1 MLVLIV
7 TNKVNDVVLSGTVV
21 VQTTTSRKMDS
32 FSKELAKDR
41 LEIFSNTNKGAK
53 PLIVYFNVSI
63 YACARSVRIRNRPC
77 CLKTVDYNSLF
88 HDKFLMN
95 NKTKLRLMGL
105 TDRQLLLQ
113 ASDFRKCVA
122 VDYCKSEI
130 YNGNS
135 LDTF

>member
-7 TNKVNDVVLSGTVV
+7 TNKVNDAVVLGTVV
-21 VQTTTSRKMDS
+21 VQTTTSRKMDT

-95 NKTKLRLMGL
+95 NKTKTKIKIDGTHKPSVTFTSIGL
-105 TDRQLLLQ
+105 
-113 ASDFRKCVA
+113 S
-122 VDYCKSEI
+122 
-130 YNGNS
+130 
-135 LDTF
+135 